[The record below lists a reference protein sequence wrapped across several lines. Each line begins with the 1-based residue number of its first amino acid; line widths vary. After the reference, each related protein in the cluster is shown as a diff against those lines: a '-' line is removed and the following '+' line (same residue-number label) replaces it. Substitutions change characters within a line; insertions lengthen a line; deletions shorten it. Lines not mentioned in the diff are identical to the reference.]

1 MESEMTEE
9 QIKAGLDEIVEA
21 ARAASAAN
29 VAEIEIYLVVDTSG
43 DYEVGVNEDD
53 ATERF
58 GENIAG
64 DAIRHMIKMTITV
77 PLPRTIEVSA
87 ALPEREDGGYGLEI
101 KS

>member
-1 MESEMTEE
+1 MESEMTED
-9 QIKAGLDEIVEA
+9 QIKAELNEIVEA
-21 ARAASAAN
+21 ALAN
-29 VAEIEIYLVVDTSG
+29 TTEVEIYLVVDSAG

-53 ATERF
+53 AAERF

-64 DAIRHMIKMTITV
+64 DAVRHMIKMTITV
-77 PLPRTIEVSA
+77 PLPRTIEVAA